1 MRGALLFLVGLV
13 ALAPTGHAQV
23 ASTDTARAVVPYGL
37 ATTYAA
43 IQAERGQLRP
53 LPPDPT
59 EAERGG
65 DPMLGIGQLV
75 VDETVS
81 RSGSYFYD
89 VFYRLWSPPED
100 ARFMSVVLSEQP
112 LPGQGTLIAIRLDGE
127 LVFQARLSQREE
139 EAVQLARQAVGFVL
153 RRLPRGDE

>member
-1 MRGALLFLVGLV
+1 MRVTLPFLVGLV
-13 ALAPTGHAQV
+13 ALAPTGLAQV
-23 ASTDTARAVVPYGL
+23 ASTDTTLAVVPYGL
-37 ATTYAA
+37 ATTYGA

-59 EAERGG
+59 DAERGG

-139 EAVQLARQAVGFVL
+139 EAEQLAHQAVVFVL